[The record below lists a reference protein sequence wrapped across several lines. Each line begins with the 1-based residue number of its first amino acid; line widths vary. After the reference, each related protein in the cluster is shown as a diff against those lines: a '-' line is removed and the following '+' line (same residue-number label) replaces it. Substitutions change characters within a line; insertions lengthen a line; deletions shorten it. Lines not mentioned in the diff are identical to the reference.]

1 MTCTT
6 TNTDTPE
13 ARLTASISVRTSQS
27 RRKTKPSEHIGVVV
41 GHIIEF
47 LTSATKQLPDMELY
61 TDDID
66 LKVKDGNISVC
77 LTARNKAD
85 TSDHEDEEELLYD
98 GD

>member
-1 MTCTT
+1 MH
-6 TNTDTPE
+6 NNQHRDTRNP
-13 ARLTASISVRTSQS
+13 AC
-27 RRKTKPSEHIGVVV
+27 RKYQHPDFTKPQESNTPEHIGVVV
-41 GHIIEF
+41 GHIVEF
-47 LTSATKQLPDMELY
+47 LTSAAKQLPDMELY

-77 LTARNKAD
+77 LNARNKTD

>member
-1 MTCTT
+1 MH
-6 TNTDTPE
+6 NN
-13 ARLTASISVRTSQS
+13 QH
-27 RRKTKPSEHIGVVV
+27 RKTRSPAYRKYQRPDFTKPQENNASEHIGVVV

-47 LTSATKQLPDMELY
+47 LTSVAKQLPDMELY
-61 TDDID
+61 TNDID

-85 TSDHEDEEELLYD
+85 TSDYDEEEELLYD

>member
-1 MTCTT
+1 MH
-6 TNTDTPE
+6 NNQHRDTRSP
-13 ARLTASISVRTSQS
+13 AY
-27 RRKTKPSEHIGVVV
+27 RKYQRPDFTKPQENKAPEHIGVVV
-41 GHIIEF
+41 GHIVEF
-47 LTSATKQLPDMELY
+47 LTSAAKQLPDMELY

-77 LTARNKAD
+77 LTAQNKAD